1 MLGFSIDVNGLHNFV
16 IQRRNSAFFFKNPIL
31 CDYGPLWGNDPFIRD
46 ERNIVRREL
55 GFFAE
60 KIWVLSPIYDA
71 RETWAMSPFRD
82 VDKVRVMS
90 LIHGV

>member
-1 MLGFSIDVNGLHNFV
+1 M
-16 IQRRNSAFFFKNPIL
+16 
-31 CDYGPLWGNDPFIRD
+31 RD
-46 ERNIVRREL
+46 ERNIVSREL
-55 GFFAE
+55 GFFVE

>member
-1 MLGFSIDVNGLHNFV
+1 M
-16 IQRRNSAFFFKNPIL
+16 
-31 CDYGPLWGNDPFIRD
+31 CDYGPLLGKDRFIRD
-46 ERNIVRREL
+46 ERNIVSREL
-55 GFFAE
+55 GFFVE

>member
-1 MLGFSIDVNGLHNFV
+1 M
-16 IQRRNSAFFFKNPIL
+16 REIL
-31 CDYGPLWGNDPFIRD
+31 LSH
-46 ERNIVRREL
+46 EL
-55 GFFAE
+55 GYFGE

>member
-1 MLGFSIDVNGLHNFV
+1 M
-16 IQRRNSAFFFKNPIL
+16 REIL
-31 CDYGPLWGNDPFIRD
+31 LS
-46 ERNIVRREL
+46 REL
-55 GFFAE
+55 GYFVE
-60 KIWVLSPIYDA
+60 KIWVLSPIYVA